1 MKTSMTIVIGLAL
14 MILAGC
20 QSNGTQGGTVPKG
33 QGFTITVPTFTT
45 TIKQGELQTVTVSVN
60 RDDYFKQDVRME
72 IKTPAGLSIDPT
84 SVQVRAGDKPDIQ
97 LRISANK
104 DAAIGD
110 YRVDVKGTTESG
122 DQSVGYF
129 NVTIVA
135 P

>member
-1 MKTSMTIVIGLAL
+1 

-110 YRVDVKGTTESG
+110 YRVDVKGTPESG